1 MMKNSEIQRFQRYL
15 EIHREEARRS
25 LNQLQDETRSM
36 DSACPQDSAD
46 LCTTSLFKE
55 SLFQR
60 SSERR
65 YFLRLIEAALTRI
78 EQGEYGVCAACG
90 DEINPKRLEALPWTQ
105 LCLRCQAASEH
116 GRGMDRESSVNHSPM
131 TLRRAG

>member
-1 MMKNSEIQRFQRYL
+1 MTVMKNSDVQRFQRYL

-25 LNQLQDETRSM
+25 LNQLQDETRSV
-36 DSACPQDSAD
+36 DSGYPQDSAD

-65 YFLRLIEAALTRI
+65 RFLRLVDAALTRI
-78 EQGEYGVCAACG
+78 EHGEYGVCASCG
-90 DEINPKRLEALPWTQ
+90 DEINAKRLEALPWTQ

-116 GRGMDRESSVNHSPM
+116 GQRVELNRLPM
-131 TLRRAG
+131 TLRKAG

>member
-1 MMKNSEIQRFQRYL
+1 MMKNSEVRRFQHYL

-25 LNQLQDETRSM
+25 LNQLQDETRSV

-60 SSERR
+60 SSDRR
-65 YFLRLIEAALTRI
+65 HFLRLVDAALIRI
-78 EQGEYGVCAACG
+78 EQGAYGVCASCG
-90 DEINPKRLEALPWTQ
+90 NEINPKRLEALPWTQ
-105 LCLRCQAASEH
+105 LCLHCQAASEH
-116 GRGMDRESSVNHSPM
+116 GQGRGSESTLSHSPM
-131 TLRRAG
+131 ALKKAG